1 MGRIKQV
8 KKHRPVTRVDAYGV
22 PFVDY
27 EVYYVNEYVSGSDAY
42 SGSDYSSG
50 GSSSDSGS
58 SSSSSDSGGSSGG
71 GE

>member
-27 EVYYVNEYVSGSDAY
+27 EPYYVNEYVSGSDAD

-50 GSSSDSGS
+50 GSSYDSGP
-58 SSSSSDSGGSSGG
+58 SSGG

>member
-27 EVYYVNEYVSGSDAY
+27 EVYYVNEYVSGSDAD

-50 GSSSDSGS
+50 GSSY
-58 SSSSSDSGGSSGG
+58 DSGGSPGG